1 MIIENQTFSFENYIA
16 PIVTNSRAE
25 KIIQHAVRKVEEKL
39 SDNEFDID
47 RFALDMA
54 YSKSTLYR
62 KLKSITGLTPS
73 SFIRNVRL
81 EHASSL
87 LLIDM
92 ATISEI
98 AFLVG
103 FNDPKYFSKCFK
115 DKYGMIPSEFKKM
128 RMSL

>member
-92 ATISEI
+92 ATIAEI